1 MARYLAAQWQA
12 VFAQPGCGVSGLAKE
27 TRGVRDMRCRAGS
40 GRVGCIVLLLAAGQ
54 GCAQDAP
61 LAVGRIS
68 YGDALVPGAAICTGA
83 LVAPDLV
90 LTAGHCVKAALA
102 APATIHFAA
111 GFRDG
116 RSLAVRQGAEVII
129 SEAAVSKDRANDVA
143 LLRLEA
149 PIAADVVASL
159 SVADPALAQ
168 WVDGFSLI
176 AYRRDAPDLPQR
188 RDDCGLVTSLP
199 GILALSCPVVSGNS
213 CAPLLAWDGTDWQI
227 VAVMVAASSGR
238 VVQSLAA
245 TIPADLLAWI
255 TPPVQ
260 P

>member
-1 MARYLAAQWQA
+1 
-12 VFAQPGCGVSGLAKE
+12 
-27 TRGVRDMRCRAGS
+27 MRCRAWS

-90 LTAGHCVKAALA
+90 AT
-102 APATIHFAA
+102 PATIQFAA
-111 GFRDG
+111 DFSEGH
-116 RSLAVRQGAEVII
+116 SLAVRWGSEVILPQAEV
-129 SEAAVSKDRANDVA
+129 SEARANDVA

-168 WVDGFSLI
+168 WVAGFSLI

-188 RDDCGLVTSLP
+188 RDDCGLVTRLP

-213 CAPLLAWDGTDWQI
+213 GAPVLAWDGTDWQI

-238 VVQSLAA
+238 AVQSLAA
-245 TIPADLLAWI
+245 TIPPDLRAWI
-255 TPPVQ
+255 TPPVL